1 MGHGKPDVLQGT
13 LDLMVLNTPESMD
26 RRTDTRSPD
35 GSNRSAI
42 IP

>member
-1 MGHGKPDVLQGT
+1 MGDGKPDVLQGT
-13 LDLMVLNTPESMD
+13 LDLMVLKTLETMGSL
-26 RRTDTRSPD
+26 TGTQSPG